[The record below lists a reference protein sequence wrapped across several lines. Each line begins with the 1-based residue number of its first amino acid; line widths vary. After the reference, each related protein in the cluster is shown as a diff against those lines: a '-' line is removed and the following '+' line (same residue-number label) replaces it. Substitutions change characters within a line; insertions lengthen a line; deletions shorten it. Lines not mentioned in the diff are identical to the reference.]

1 VPFDDDAADD
11 VTGFRPPPHPD
22 DRLWRHPSEVYATEP
37 VTPSRTHGRLWPWGV
52 AAVGTA
58 GVMLAG
64 AGTLLLGVQERV
76 TAGDQQQRAAVT
88 PLGSLPLPHLD
99 GRPLSGRSSEG
110 ITELTDIARLADQLA
125 PSLVHIDLGDEVA
138 GGSGV
143 VLSADGLTLTS
154 AALVAGLDQ
163 VDVLLDDGRPVTGE
177 VVGTDPL
184 TDIAVIDLPGQ
195 HSAATMAPPTDVVGG
210 EGILAMGATG
220 SGRPATTVGPL
231 SDRYRRLERSGSP
244 TLEGL
249 LHVDVPAQAVARGGP
264 LVDQNGGV
272 IGITVWTDDT
282 GTYATPI
289 DVAAKVANDVVD
301 VGRARHGWLGIEGTD
316 VGDAPTLTAGDTG
329 GTDSTGGTDAT
340 DAPGGAAGMSGDGA
354 GAGAAVSGD
363 DDGGGGDDDGDDTA
377 RGVVVVTVDPAG
389 PATDELH
396 SGDVITRID
405 DHPVDDMGELTDAIR
420 LRSPGDP
427 VDVTVERDGGR
438 TVEITLEPR
447 PPNP

>member
-76 TAGDQQQRAAVT
+76 TDGDQQQRAAVT

-99 GRPLSGRSSEG
+99 GHPLSGRSSEG

-143 VLSADGLTLTS
+143 VLNADGLTLTS
-154 AALVAGLDQ
+154 AELVAGLDQ
-163 VDVLLDDGRPVTGE
+163 VDVVLDDGRGVTGE
-177 VVGTDPL
+177 IVGTDPL

-195 HSAATMAPPTDVVGG
+195 HVAATMAAPTDVVGG

-264 LVDQNGGV
+264 LVDQNGAV

-289 DVAAKVANDVVD
+289 DVAAKVANDVVE
-301 VGRARHGWLGIEGTD
+301 VGRAQHGWLGIEGQD
-316 VGDAPTLTAGDTG
+316 AADAPTLMAGET
-329 GTDSTGGTDAT
+329 
-340 DAPGGAAGMSGDGA
+340 AAGGNDGA
-354 GAGAAVSGD
+354 TGDEGPDAGTQPPASTAV
-363 DDGGGGDDDGDDTA
+363 DGGGEGDEP

-396 SGDVITRID
+396 RGDVITGID

-447 PPNP
+447 PADP

>member
-64 AGTLLLGVQERV
+64 AGTLLLGVQEHV
-76 TAGDQQQRAAVT
+76 TDGDQQQQAAVT

-99 GRPLSGRSSEG
+99 GQPLSGRSSEG

-125 PSLVHIDLGDEVA
+125 PSLVHIDLGDEIP

-143 VLSADGLTLTS
+143 VLNADGLTLTS
-154 AALVAGLDQ
+154 AELVAGLDQ
-163 VDVLLDDGRPVTGE
+163 VDVILDDGREVAGE
-177 VVGTDPL
+177 VVGADPL

-195 HSAATMAPPTDVVGG
+195 HVAATMAAPTDVVGG

-264 LVDQNGGV
+264 LVDQNGAV

-289 DVAAKVANDVVD
+289 DVAAKVANDVVE
-301 VGRARHGWLGIEGTD
+301 VGQARHGWLGIEGQD
-316 VGDAPTLTAGDTG
+316 AADAPTLMAEETGETG
-329 GTDSTGGTDAT
+329 GTDTTGGADTT
-340 DAPGGAAGMSGDGA
+340 DAPDTTGGDT
-354 GAGAAVSGD
+354 AVSGD
-363 DDGGGGDDDGDDTA
+363 GDGDGDTS

-396 SGDVITRID
+396 RGDVITRID

-427 VDVTVERDGGR
+427 VDVTVERDGGQ
-438 TVEITLEPR
+438 TVQITLEPR
-447 PPNP
+447 PVNP

>member
-22 DRLWRHPSEVYATEP
+22 DRLWRHPSEVYAAEP
-37 VTPSRTHGRLWPWGV
+37 VTPLRTHGRLWPWGV

-76 TAGDQQQRAAVT
+76 TDGDQQQAAVT

-99 GRPLSGRSSEG
+99 GQPLPGRSSEG

-125 PSLVHIDLGDEVA
+125 PSLVHIDLGDDTA

-143 VLSADGLTLTS
+143 VLNADGLTLTS
-154 AALVAGLDQ
+154 ADLVSGLDE
-163 VDVLLDDGRPVTGE
+163 VDVVLDDGRAVSGE

-184 TDIAVIDLPGQ
+184 TDIAVVDLPGR
-195 HSAATMAPPTDVVGG
+195 HTAATMAAPTDVVGG

-231 SDRYRRLERSGSP
+231 SDRYRRLERTGSP

-264 LVDQNGGV
+264 LVDQNGEV
-272 IGITVWTDDT
+272 IGITIWTDGT

-289 DVAAKVANDVVD
+289 DVAAKVANDVVE
-301 VGRARHGWLGIEGTD
+301 VGRAQHGWLGIEGHD
-316 VGDAPTLTAGDTG
+316 AADAPSLMAGDTAAG
-329 GTDSTGGTDAT
+329 GNDSATGGEGPDAGT
-340 DAPGGAAGMSGDGA
+340 QPPASATVDSQSG
-354 GAGAAVSGD
+354 VGD
-363 DDGGGGDDDGDDTA
+363 EAGGDEA

-389 PATDELH
+389 PAADELL
-396 SGDVITRID
+396 SGDVITSID

-438 TVEITLEPR
+438 TVQITLEPR
-447 PPNP
+447 PANP